1 MTEKSKCFAI
11 YVFQAHCSYSHIS
24 WFSLYEYEKS
34 ICMMKTNIP
43 EDMTI
48 EVKSHEKQQQ
58 RFLKLECTGRHDF
71 TSLWSTN

>member
-1 MTEKSKCFAI
+1 MYFNILLSPNKG
-11 YVFQAHCSYSHIS
+11 SHTLLIFIHRV
-24 WFSLYEYEKS
+24 FSLDEYEKS

>member
-1 MTEKSKCFAI
+1 
-11 YVFQAHCSYSHIS
+11 
-24 WFSLYEYEKS
+24 
-34 ICMMKTNIP
+34 MMKTNIP

-71 TSLWSTN
+71 TYKLTDSSFGDCHI